1 MQIRRPV
8 FGELPAAVSIAVVTD
23 AGDIVGEG
31 VQPYV
36 DHMLRVKVHGNAPA
50 EGGPGHAEILEA
62 RQQEVVHHLIFPGN
76 RLNELRM
83 LIDIL
88 DQFRSVFAH
97 AEEVGL
103 LPGRGHRPAAVRT
116 LAVHQLGFRKERF
129 TGGAVHP
136 LVIAFIN
143 IPLVVELFE
152 DLLYLLLVGG
162 IRGADEFIIGSLH
175 EIPDAADLSGH
186 LIYQLLGG
194 DALLLG
200 LQFDLLAV
208 LVGTGLKKH
217 IIALLP
223 VKTGNAVRQHC
234 LVGIADVGLSGG
246 IGDGCGNIIFL
257 SDLFHLSISLLSCYP
272 KAERSRF
279 PYHSID
285 RRF

>member
-1 MQIRRPV
+1 MQVRRPV

-116 LAVHQLGFRKERF
+116 LAVHQLGFRKEGF
-129 TGGAVHP
+129 AGSAVHP
-136 LVIAFIN
+136 LVIAFID

-152 DLLYLLLVGG
+152 DLLHLLLMGG
-162 IRGADEFIIGSLH
+162 IRSADEFIIGSFH
-175 EIPDAADLSGH
+175 EIPDAADLPGH
-186 LIYQLLGG
+186 FIYQLLGG
-194 DALLLG
+194 DPLLLG
-200 LQFDLLAV
+200 FQFDLLAV
-208 LVGTGLKKH
+208 LVGAGLKEH
-217 IIALLP
+217 IVALLP
-223 VKTGNAVRQHC
+223 VETGNAVRQHS
-234 LVGIADVGLSGG
+234 LIGIADMRFSGSVG
-246 IGDGCGNIIFL
+246 DCRGNIIFL
-257 SDLFHLSISLLSCYP
+257 SDLFHLSVSLPLCSV
-272 KAERSRF
+272 
-279 PYHSID
+279 
-285 RRF
+285 